1 MHSGHVQATD
11 KNTNAKMMMHT
22 KVAKMIL
29 SLASLVI
36 SSPIRLVA
44 ALESEGPLII
54 IHRRSHGELILSSP
68 SRCRSRCYG
77 MP

>member
-1 MHSGHVQATD
+1 
-11 KNTNAKMMMHT
+11 MHT
-22 KVAKMIL
+22 KAAKMIL

-36 SSPIRLVA
+36 SSPICLVA
-44 ALESEGPLII
+44 ALESEGRLII
-54 IHRRSHGELILSSP
+54 IHRRSHDEMILSDP

>member
-1 MHSGHVQATD
+1 
-11 KNTNAKMMMHT
+11 MHT
-22 KVAKMIL
+22 KVAKIIL

-44 ALESEGPLII
+44 ALKSERPLI
-54 IHRRSHGELILSSP
+54 IHRRSHGEMILSSP